1 MNYKGLLLLLTLT
14 IFSANAQS
22 YQPSIEIIEQFDD
35 VRLIAFIHD
44 SDLENYP
51 QWKPLAEAPP
61 LTISK
66 AIQAVHN
73 FHKKN
78 DAKLVVETIKEIE
91 LRVIPRR
98 ENYWHYLVKIEV
110 NSISDDDAQFQ
121 VYVVLMNGKVIPA
134 LTETESYK

>member
-1 MNYKGLLLLLTLT
+1 MNYKWLLLLLT
-14 IFSANAQS
+14 IVSGSAQS

-35 VRLIAFIHD
+35 VKLVAFIKQ

-51 QWKPLAEAPP
+51 LWQPEKQAPP
-61 LTISK
+61 LTVSQ
-66 AIQAVHN
+66 AIQAVHA

-78 DAKLVVETIKEIE
+78 NENIVAETVKEIE
-91 LRVIPRR
+91 LREISRHK
-98 ENYWHYLVKIEV
+98 NYWHYLVKIKI
-110 NSISDDDAQFQ
+110 NSDRKSKYQ

>member
-1 MNYKGLLLLLTLT
+1 MNYKGLLLLLTLA
-14 IFSANAQS
+14 FSANAQS

-35 VRLIAFIHD
+35 VKLVAFIRE

-51 QWKPLAEAPP
+51 QWNPVKEAPP
-61 LTISK
+61 LTINK

-73 FHKKN
+73 YHKKN
-78 DAKLVVETIKEIE
+78 NAELATETVNEIE
-91 LRVIPRR
+91 LKKMTRH
-98 ENYWHYLVKIEV
+98 EKYWHYLIKIKI
-110 NSISDDDAQFQ
+110 NGSDDARYQ